1 MSAMSWKCLYVP
13 VGNDSPVEEHE
24 RNAKQLAQDEFEGS
38 LRGAQGRGCGRHPRH
53 GGSPPFSSGI
63 HLLK

>member
-1 MSAMSWKCLYVP
+1 MSWKRLYVP

-38 LRGAQGRGCGRHPRH
+38 LRGAQGRGSGRHPGH

-63 HLLK
+63 HL